1 MEVVC
6 DGHLNSIFYA
16 TKNIINLIMIIVP
29 ILEMITLVYLFVSM
43 VNHPDDKKLLSKL
56 KNSIL
61 ALFIVF
67 MIPTL
72 VNAVM
77 GLLGEK
83 TTISSCWNQASKV
96 NLSTTYIEDGSNSER
111 KQMITDEKEYEKGV
125 PKRLKFNCTSDI
137 VKSQFSCETL
147 KIVEKHLNDFNYYNF
162 RSVIASYGGFDQYVQ
177 SLGGVFA
184 KYYGKTTNAKTVYEF
199 QLAAEYTFGFM
210 YMYGMDYYN
219 SGGEYQNWG
228 TSLGGSGHSSD
239 AFYPDNVRA
248 EHWAY
253 DFDSKFDEVISG
265 ANGRLWMATECGPSA
280 TAPLFKAGI
289 LKIGQPR
296 NVTYITRLRDLKPGD
311 VMYFFDAPVGDKT
324 NRSTWGKGRHNVL
337 IGEVYDDKIVIYD
350 GGRNFQVTKNFKRE
364 IKRPQND
371 SEEYE
376 SIFGFGGWAAE
387 RFGNLK

>member
-147 KIVEKHLNDFNYYNF
+147 KIVEKHLNDFNY
-162 RSVIASYGGFDQYVQ
+162 
-177 SLGGVFA
+177 
-184 KYYGKTTNAKTVYEF
+184 
-199 QLAAEYTFGFM
+199 
-210 YMYGMDYYN
+210 
-219 SGGEYQNWG
+219 
-228 TSLGGSGHSSD
+228 
-239 AFYPDNVRA
+239 
-248 EHWAY
+248 
-253 DFDSKFDEVISG
+253 
-265 ANGRLWMATECGPSA
+265 
-280 TAPLFKAGI
+280 
-289 LKIGQPR
+289 
-296 NVTYITRLRDLKPGD
+296 
-311 VMYFFDAPVGDKT
+311 
-324 NRSTWGKGRHNVL
+324 
-337 IGEVYDDKIVIYD
+337 
-350 GGRNFQVTKNFKRE
+350 
-364 IKRPQND
+364 
-371 SEEYE
+371 
-376 SIFGFGGWAAE
+376 
-387 RFGNLK
+387 